1 MLFLGQNNENARAAF
16 EQRALYKENALEEY
30 NHLNLSDFLYNNPL
44 YGKID
49 RVGNAI
55 FPNDNFLIQ
64 YASPSDT
71 PVFGLDFVV
80 RAYENFYKSFIID
93 VVDKNGMKNFNSTLI
108 NIFPQKGF
116 QSIHDVFQDHT
127 TIIFDSFIELLN
139 NNPAQRKKICNYK
152 KFLNFYFW
160 FIAETAKRAPVTQC
174 GFIKSRFCP
183 PNISGLI
190 VEIDT
195 EQNCGDD
202 TAKQELFFN
211 DPLFDNYLKSAVQ
224 FGFSVDKNVPWRL
237 VARPYTSKMKFFRS
251 LEDPTQPDFF
261 KKYYLKSYL
270 YDYNDFK
277 LTAQTFYESFVAAY
291 QEYQSAV
298 YNKTTGKTTFVS
310 RIRPL
315 PTESEI
321 DALSERT
328 WLKNY
333 FHIRLLEKGKKF
345 TQKDFKR
352 DLKTIYRAYN
362 KKGIYRAL
370 AKMELMLRTLP
381 QSAMPQKRK
390 QMFDYGVL
398 NNTSA
403 IYSGKLPNAAKK
415 TPKSTSNVDNIP
427 ENNIPVQDLG
437 HVIINNGSSY

>member
-160 FIAETAKRAPVTQC
+160 FIAETAKRAP
-174 GFIKSRFCP
+174 G
-183 PNISGLI
+183 
-190 VEIDT
+190 E
-195 EQNCGDD
+195 
-202 TAKQELFFN
+202 
-211 DPLFDNYLKSAVQ
+211 
-224 FGFSVDKNVPWRL
+224 
-237 VARPYTSKMKFFRS
+237 PYTSKMKFFRS